1 MEPPASPTR
10 GAAERPRYDRKPP
23 WLKVPLPG
31 GEGYVRLKEM
41 TRRLGLHTVCE
52 EARCPN
58 VGECWKGEHAT
69 MTIMVLGDECTRRC
83 RFCAVRTVAEAAP
96 PDPDEPAHVAQAVAE
111 LDLGYLV
118 ITSVDRD
125 DLADGGAGHYAECVR
140 RLRESAPRTVVET
153 LIPDYAGAPLSTL
166 MAAGPHVLAH
176 NVEVVPRLQR
186 KIRDPR
192 CSFERSLQTLRQAK
206 AESET
211 VFTKSALMVGLGES
225 DEELRESMELLREAE
240 VDFLTIGQYLRPTPN
255 HAPVREYVEPARF
268 DALRALGEEL
278 GFLYTAAGPLVRSS
292 YKAAEF
298 FAERMVRERME
309 QRLAALPETY
319 DPSAEL
325 LNASRAASA
334 AAPRNPTDTDR

>member
-1 MEPPASPTR
+1 MQTPENPSA
-10 GAAERPRYDRKPP
+10 GPRRFDRKPA

-31 GEGYVRLKEM
+31 GEGYTRLKEM

-58 VGECWKGEHAT
+58 VGECWKGERAT

-83 RFCAVRTVAEAAP
+83 RFCAVKTVLEAAP
-96 PDPDEPAHVAQAVAE
+96 PDPQEPAHVAQAVAE
-111 LDLGYLV
+111 LGLGYLV

-125 DLADGGAGHYAECVR
+125 DLADGGASHYAECVR
-140 RLRESAPRTVVET
+140 QVRAEAPNTVVET
-153 LIPDYAGAPLSTL
+153 LIPDYSGAPLATL
-166 MAAGPHVLAH
+166 MEARPHVLAH

-192 CSFERSLQTLRQAK
+192 CSYERSLETLVQAK
-206 AESET
+206 RESDD

-225 DEELRESMELLREAE
+225 MEELREGMERLREAE

-268 DALRALGEEL
+268 DELRALGEEL

-309 QRLAALPETY
+309 
-319 DPSAEL
+319 
-325 LNASRAASA
+325 LNR
-334 AAPRNPTDTDR
+334 